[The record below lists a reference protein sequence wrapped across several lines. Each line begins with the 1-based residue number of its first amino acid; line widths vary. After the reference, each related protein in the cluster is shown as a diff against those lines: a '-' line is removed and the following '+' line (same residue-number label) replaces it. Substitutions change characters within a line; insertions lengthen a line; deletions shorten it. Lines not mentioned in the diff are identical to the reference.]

1 MNKTDRAKLTA
12 NLTPVKAKM
21 ALRFKS
27 TDVNMALLSIYSIC
41 LYQKLVSTF
50 FSTIS
55 GLPFHSE
62 NFIQGKNQGE
72 IQSGKFKEFFYQ
84 CLEY

>member
-27 TDVNMALLSIYSIC
+27 TDVNMALISI
-41 LYQKLVSTF
+41 LV
-50 FSTIS
+50 
-55 GLPFHSE
+55 
-62 NFIQGKNQGE
+62 
-72 IQSGKFKEFFYQ
+72 
-84 CLEY
+84 